1 MKKLNFVLMA
11 LFVSTLFISCNK
23 DDDASPELTGSWEF
37 VSERV
42 IFLGNDT
49 TSPYDDHEPGC
60 TKDFVTFTND
70 KLITNDYFGSTCELD
85 VFEQTYTRNGNA
97 LTVNDSGDIY
107 EATIEILNE
116 STLVVKVEEESLIGT
131 YVNYTTF
138 SRK

>member
-1 MKKLNFVLMA
+1 MKKLKFALMA

-42 IFLGNDT
+42 IFSGNDT

-70 KLITNDYFGSTCELD
+70 KLVQYYFGTTCELD
-85 VFEQTYTRNGNA
+85 VFEQTYTRNGNV
-97 LTVNDSGDIY
+97 LSVNDSGYIW
-107 EATIEILNE
+107 EATIETLNE

-131 YVNYTTF
+131 SVNYTTF